1 MNKTINELTEMTSL
15 AADDEF
21 VVFEDVS
28 GQTKKMKASKI
39 SDLGFAI
46 IDDLSSSLEKTYSS
60 NKIDNI
66 SVKEKSES
74 TNVNYI
80 EFGNGVLIQWGKKT
94 SGESSGTI
102 TFPKSFK
109 NTNYVVTFGYDL
121 ANPSQYGANNTA
133 YIASKSNGSFTF
145 EERYMNKYNTGTGVS
160 GGTAG
165 DPFDW
170 VAIGFT
176 GI

>member
-1 MNKTINELTEMTSL
+1 MNKTINELTEITSL

-21 VVFEDVS
+21 VVYEDVS

-39 SDLGFAI
+39 SDLGFAM

-74 TNVNYI
+74 TNANYL

-94 SGESSGTI
+94 GGNSSGSI
-102 TFPKSFK
+102 PLLKAFK
-109 NTNYVVTFGYDL
+109 NSSYSVITNATVSSPTTSAVVVYITSLSTNSFSYSEKYV
-121 ANPSQYGANNTA
+121 
-133 YIASKSNGSFTF
+133 
-145 EERYMNKYNTGTGVS
+145 TGTG
-160 GGTAG
+160 GGNAG
-165 DPFDW
+165 EEFYW